1 MSQMPPSAMQADN
14 YNQDGNDDMDEQM
27 RLALEMSKAQDD
39 EDK

>member
-1 MSQMPPSAMQADN
+1 MQTDN
-14 YNQDGNDDMDEQM
+14 YNQGGNDDDEQM